1 MSEQETHKQEADK
14 AETVKPDAAGIVELN
29 AEETEQVV
37 GGNGHLIRQ
46 GPQNR

>member
-14 AETVKPDAAGIVELN
+14 AQTDKPDAAGIVELN

-37 GGNGHLIRQ
+37 GGTSRPVRD
-46 GPQNR
+46 GPQRW